1 MYGCLY
7 FCTFLCQCTNN
18 VCLVFPVHRFSMFVF
33 YPFMKWQLREQV
45 FIMRVCRGQEMI
57 DSNNIVRLTNNYKVR
72 RLHFAQ

>member
-1 MYGCLY
+1 
-7 FCTFLCQCTNN
+7 
-18 VCLVFPVHRFSMFVF
+18 MFVF